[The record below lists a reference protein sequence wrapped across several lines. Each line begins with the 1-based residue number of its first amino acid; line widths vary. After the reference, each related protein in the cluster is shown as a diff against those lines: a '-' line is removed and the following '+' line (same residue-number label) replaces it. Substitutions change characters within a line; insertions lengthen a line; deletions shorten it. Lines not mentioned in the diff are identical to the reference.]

1 MGDPDATGRGAA
13 SDLTLVPSTPEAEW
27 KGDLAQSVLNA
38 LPSLTLVID
47 ATGTVLAT
55 NAAWKEFHESH
66 SDDVVAIAVGDN
78 YIEQMR
84 NASLNH
90 RWAHQT
96 LAGVSSVLAGRMQS
110 FEMDYD
116 MMLAHTDR
124 SFSLSAVP
132 LPHGGA
138 LVSQVDIS
146 WRTALERQLSHRAT
160 HDALTGLPNRMLLT
174 DRLALALQRA
184 ARSGTK
190 VGVLFCDLDQFKVLN
205 DTLGHAAGDQVI
217 VSVARRLQSVSR
229 ATDSVTRFGG
239 DEFVVVLEDIHGE
252 ADASEVADRLR
263 EAVNAPMQVGGV
275 DMWFGASIGV
285 VVSSGNVRASN
296 RDADDLLRDADT
308 AMYRAKDLG
317 RNRIAV
323 FDSSMRDE
331 VAGRLELSMS
341 LRTAVIRNELRLLYQ
356 PQLSCESNRVIGV
369 EALVRW
375 QHPQRGLIGPLE
387 FIDAAEE
394 SGAIVEIG
402 AWVLEEACRQAAE
415 WSAITGPGFSM
426 AVNLSTRQLTD
437 PALALHVAECLATN
451 QLEPSRL
458 VLELTESSLMRE
470 PEAATLMLQELS
482 RLGVWISV
490 DDFGTGYSSLA
501 YLQRFPVDILK
512 IDKSVIARILDTP
525 KSNSL
530 VHGIVDL
537 AHALGLL
544 TVAEGIEVEEQR
556 LAVIRAGCDAY
567 QGYLSGAP
575 ESAEEITALL
585 RRQNDATVMTG

>member
-1 MGDPDATGRGAA
+1 MSDCEAA
-13 SDLTLVPSTPEAEW
+13 GSGSAAAPAQPTPEAPW

-38 LPSLTLVID
+38 LPSLTLVLD

-55 NAAWKEFHESH
+55 NAAWKAFHEAH
-66 SDDVVAIAVGDN
+66 LDDVVAIEVGDN
-78 YIEQMR
+78 YIERMR
-84 NASLNH
+84 NASLSH

-96 LAGVSSVLAGRMQS
+96 LAGVTSVLAGRMQS

-138 LVSQVDIS
+138 LVSQIDIS

-174 DRLALALQRA
+174 DRLAQAIQRA
-184 ARSGTK
+184 ARSGTM

-217 VSVARRLQSVSR
+217 VSVARRLQSVCR

-239 DEFVVVLEDIHGE
+239 DEFVVVVEDIHGE
-252 ADASEVADRLR
+252 ADASEVANRLR
-263 EAVNAPMQVGGV
+263 EAVTAPMQVDGV

-285 VVSSGNVRASN
+285 VVSSGNVRATG

-341 LRTAVIRNELRLLYQ
+341 LRNAVIRNELRLLYQ
-356 PQLSCESNRVIGV
+356 PQLSCGEDRVIGV

-402 AWVLEEACRQAAE
+402 AWVLEEACRQAAA
-415 WSAITGPGFSM
+415 WSAIAGPGFSV

-451 QLEPSRL
+451 DLDPSRL

-470 PEAATLMLQELS
+470 PEAATLMLQTLS

-512 IDKSVIARILDTP
+512 IDKSFVARILENP

-544 TVAEGIEVEEQR
+544 TIAEGVEVEEQR

-567 QGYLSGAP
+567 QGYLAAAP

-585 RRQNDATVMTG
+585 QRQTGAAAMVS